1 MENTQEYMDMA
12 HVADIVS
19 HEKTNKPE
27 AAVKAQ
33 FGMWVVEKFKA
44 LEDRI
49 SALEGAKEESSDPSE
64 EAGEPVEQA

>member
-19 HEKTNKPE
+19 HSKLNKAD

-44 LEDRI
+44 IEDRL
-49 SALEGAKEESSDPSE
+49 SALEGKETTSDSSEESTEGSE
-64 EAGEPVEQA
+64 EQA